1 MDEITA
7 EEEIVNPPYPK
18 IPEVQNLIDY
28 DGPDRVVSSLE
39 YAEMIKSR
47 PKGQKFKTGLAVLD
61 ATIDGFE
68 EGELI
73 VISGPTAMGKTLLCD
88 TIMQN
93 LRKESKFSLFFT
105 FEVTPE
111 KIVQNHSTV
120 DSVIF
125 LPLQH
130 KAMDL
135 KWLGWRILEA
145 QLKYNCSAVFIDHL
159 HYVVDMMGD
168 KNLSIEI
175 GYLMRRLKQMA
186 LAMKIPIFIVCH
198 MGKMDLQTE
207 PSIHH
212 LRDSSFTAQE
222 ADTVMILW
230 RRMDIEFGKPTDSM
244 LQGLASIKV
253 AKARRTGAMG
263 TRINVRKEG
272 HFLVQDN
279 EQN

>member
-1 MDEITA
+1 MDEESISLA
-7 EEEIVNPPYPK
+7 
-18 IPEVQNLIDY
+18 DY
-28 DGPDRVVSSLE
+28 QGPDRVISSIE
-39 YAEMIKSR
+39 YAEMIKNR
-47 PKGQKFKTGLAVLD
+47 PLGIKHKTGLSQLD

-88 TIMQN
+88 TIMLN
-93 LRKESKFSLFFT
+93 LRKQAKFSLFFT

-111 KIVQNHSTV
+111 KIVKNHSTQE
-120 DSVIF
+120 SVIF

-145 QLKYNCSAVFIDHL
+145 QLKYGCQAVFIDHL
-159 HYVVDMMGD
+159 HYVIDMMTD
-168 KNLSIEI
+168 KNISLEI

-186 LAMKIPIFIVCH
+186 LSMKIPIFIVCH

-207 PSIHH
+207 PSIQH

-222 ADTVMILW
+222 ADTVLILW
-230 RRMDIEFGKPTDSM
+230 RRMDVEFGKSKDSM

-263 TRINVRKEG
+263 QKINIKKDG
-272 HFLVQDN
+272 HVLVEDLEVQ
-279 EQN
+279 

>member
-1 MDEITA
+1 MDEIA
-7 EEEIVNPPYPK
+7 EEAIINPPMPP
-18 IPEVQNLIDY
+18 IAETDSLVDY
-28 DGPDRVVSSLE
+28 DGPDRVVSSIE
-39 YAEMIKSR
+39 FAEMIKNR
-47 PKGQKFKTGLAVLD
+47 PPLPKHLTGIGALD
-61 ATIDGFE
+61 AAIDGFE
-68 EGELI
+68 PGELI

-88 TIMQN
+88 TIMSN
-93 LRKESKFSLFFT
+93 LRKDSKFSLFFT
-105 FEVTPE
+105 FEVSPE
-111 KIVQNHSTV
+111 KIVQNHSTPE
-120 DSVIF
+120 SVIF

-130 KAMDL
+130 KSMDL

-159 HYVVDMMGD
+159 HYVIDMMTD
-168 KNLSIEI
+168 KNMSLEI

-186 LAMKIPIFIVCH
+186 LSMQIPIFIVCH
-198 MGKMDLQTE
+198 MGKLDLQTE

-212 LRDSSFTAQE
+212 LRDSSFTGQE
-222 ADTVMILW
+222 ADTVLIVW

-263 TRINVRKEG
+263 TRINVRKDG
-272 HFLVQDN
+272 HFLIQDN

>member
-1 MDEITA
+1 MDEITT

-18 IPEVQNLIDY
+18 TSETPSLVDY
-28 DGPDRVVSSLE
+28 DGPDRVVSSIE
-39 YAEMIKSR
+39 YAEMVKNR
-47 PKGQKFKTGLAVLD
+47 PILPKHLTGLSALD
-61 ATIDGFE
+61 QAIDGFE
-68 EGELI
+68 PGEVI

-88 TIMQN
+88 TIMRN

-111 KIVQNHSTV
+111 KIVQNHATQE
-120 DSVIF
+120 SVIF

-159 HYVVDMMGD
+159 HYVIDMMTD
-168 KNLSIEI
+168 KNMSLEI

-186 LAMKIPIFIVCH
+186 ISMKIPIFIVCH

-207 PSIHH
+207 PSIQH

-222 ADTVMILW
+222 ADTVLIVW
-230 RRMDIEFGKPTDSM
+230 RRMDVEFGKPTDSM

-272 HFLVQDN
+272 HILAQDGTV
-279 EQN
+279 